1 MRLSIQANEDRVVD
15 PATPDA
21 IRAAFY
27 PPELW
32 YGASIELQSATGDVL
47 GTAAA
52 SEMFMKPEDVG
63 EFYLSFERGPAV
75 VVLRHPLTREATLA
89 LFLRFAAGDS
99 GFVDELPWEMWDHPG
114 P

>member
-1 MRLSIQANEDRVVD
+1 MRLLIQANEDTVVD

-27 PPELW
+27 QPELW

-47 GTAAA
+47 GTSAAT
-52 SEMFMKPEDVG
+52 EMFMKPEDIG

-75 VVLRHPLTREATLA
+75 IVLPQPLTREATLA
-89 LFLRFAAGDS
+89 LFLRFAAGDTR
-99 GFVDELPWEMWDHPG
+99 FVDELPWEM
-114 P
+114 